1 MKGRRK
7 RGWKRGEKK
16 EKTSIR
22 VRIMKKSKGFIF
34 P

>member
-7 RGWKRGEKK
+7 RGWKKGKK
-16 EKTSIR
+16 KKTSIR